1 MTKEYSQMRNGIS
14 LVEMMIAIILF
25 GVISVIGF
33 KYYKNFMNTDLSA
46 KKARVA
52 SLMDQARQLSN
63 AYDVYQVQVG
73 TAPTAITD
81 LNASNVMIVTE
92 IPSPISEIGTT
103 GWTLDIGTNYTQGT
117 GNDVAFV
124 YAIDDVA
131 TADNE
136 EYCALFNNLIDSNL
150 SVNVGD
156 GATFQTSEDAY
167 NALGNAYCY
176 SAVAGLPSGP
186 AGAGSLEIVI
196 LKEAN

>member
-1 MTKEYSQMRNGIS
+1 MVQSTGMRNGIS

-33 KYYKNFMNTDLSA
+33 QYYKNFMNTDLSA

-81 LNASNVMIVTE
+81 LNASNVMIITE
-92 IPSPISEIGTT
+92 IPPAMTEVGAAQ
-103 GWTLDIGTNYTQGT
+103 WTLDTTTDYTNT
-117 GNDVAFV
+117 GNNDIAFV
-124 YAIDDVA
+124 YAIDNVA
-131 TADNE
+131 ASADNE
-136 EYCALFNNLIDSNL
+136 EYCALFNNMIDPTISIDV
-150 SVNVGD
+150 SHGD
-156 GATFQTSEDAY
+156 TFDTSDDAY
-167 NALGNAYCY
+167 AALGSAFCHSSNA
-176 SAVAGLPSGP
+176 VVGSGTP
-186 AGAGSLEIVI
+186 AADGLEIVI